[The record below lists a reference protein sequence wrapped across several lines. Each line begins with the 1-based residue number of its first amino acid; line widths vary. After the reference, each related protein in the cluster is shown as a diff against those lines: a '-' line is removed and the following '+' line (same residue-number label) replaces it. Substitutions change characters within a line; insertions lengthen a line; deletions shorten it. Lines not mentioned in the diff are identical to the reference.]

1 VEVTVVADFSDPT
14 NPPSHVD
21 VVGPDADVSGDGVL
35 DSMVVHPGTP
45 MSEVLR
51 EFLED
56 RSIAV
61 VSDFD
66 GDGSADHIT
75 AFEDDGGY
83 SSWQLG
89 SEDDAAWTLT
99 DRGSL

>member
-1 VEVTVVADFSDPT
+1 MVADFSDPMG
-14 NPPSHVD
+14 PPIHVD
-21 VVGPDADVSGDGVL
+21 VVDPDTDVNGDGVL
-35 DSMVVHPGTP
+35 DTVVVHPGSA
-45 MSEVLR
+45 MSEVLHG
-51 EFLED
+51 FLDD

-75 AFEDDGGY
+75 AFEDDGGF
-83 SSWQLG
+83 SAWQLT
-89 SEDDAAWTLT
+89 SDDDAAWTLT